1 MSLFKYFK
9 VVPKNEP
16 AAPAAPAT
24 VKNVATPVVV
34 KDESDDE
41 EFDLDEFDM
50 ADIMQLP
57 GMGDDTAPNG
67 EGSDD
72 NDDDDDD
79 EMKGENQGMLYL
91 DGDDGNMDAIDRGEY
106 IARKVKLTAEAL
118 GIETS
123 AITYKDL
130 LFSLM
135 ENSPLKVKV
144 GNFLDAEVPE
154 PEHSVVPIDAFAQKK
169 DRTEWDTHSLAIDE
183 MWEKFQKKVEQIG
196 EGSVNIPAMAK
207 PSGPLNARMTFV
219 WHYPT
224 QNSTNTEYSFTMDP
238 GSCILGL
245 QRVVENLFLY
255 FFEANGPIG
264 QDRPPRRCPHPGLDP
279 IPGHIQAQRRPTQL

>member
-1 MSLFKYFK
+1 MSLFKYFN

-16 AAPAAPAT
+16 AAPAP

-34 KDESDDE
+34 KDENDDD
-41 EFDLDEFDM
+41 EFDLDEFDK

-57 GMGDDTAPNG
+57 GMGDDTAPNR
-67 EGSDD
+67 EGSGD
-72 NDDDDDD
+72 NDDDDD

-91 DGDDGNMDAIDRGEY
+91 DGDDGNMDAVDRGEY

-123 AITYKDL
+123 AITYKDF

-154 PEHSVVPIDAFAQKK
+154 PEHSLVPIDAFAQKK

-196 EGSVNIPAMAK
+196 EGLSTSLPW
-207 PSGPLNARMTFV
+207 PSPQG
-219 WHYPT
+219 H
-224 QNSTNTEYSFTMDP
+224 STP
-238 GSCILGL
+238 G
-245 QRVVENLFLY
+245 
-255 FFEANGPIG
+255 
-264 QDRPPRRCPHPGLDP
+264 
-279 IPGHIQAQRRPTQL
+279 